1 MRLTLFFVAENQSRV
16 ERSYA
21 GLVKEWAARDLS
33 STEFVTNIKHNIAEL
48 RSLYRTE
55 PTAFTPA
62 IVETLRTI
70 GTQLAIAET
79 SGTSAPSAISVKD
92 LLKRTFGYDSF
103 RPGQEAIIDAVLSN
117 RDCLG
122 VMPTGAG
129 KSLTYQLPARVLG
142 RTTLVLS
149 PLVALMKDQVDAMN
163 AVGIRATA
171 LNATLTYEEKRERV
185 SKLRRG
191 EFEIVYI
198 APEGLEASSGNAI
211 EGLPLALIAVD
222 EAHCISQ
229 WGHDFRPAYRNLVG
243 LKERFGDVP
252 ILALTATATPE
263 VMRDI
268 VAQLGMR
275 NPLVERGS
283 FFRKNLRITSYK
295 KAGDGV
301 PPVREAIRRLV
312 AARKGESG
320 IVYCLSRKSTEA
332 TADYLR
338 ENGIR
343 AVAYHAGLDATDR
356 ASSQDAF
363 RCDDV
368 DVVVATVAF
377 GMGVDKP
384 NVRYVIHRDMPRSI
398 EGYYQEIGRAGR
410 DGHPSDCIVFYS
422 WADVMSFDRFD
433 NDAPKEI
440 ADKNR
445 AQTRELFALLDGTQC
460 RHQALVRYLGDRMDP
475 CVSSCDQCDGLD
487 PLAAAASARKG
498 AVPKTAARKREAD
511 APYESTLLLELRTLR
526 KKLADRRKVP
536 AYLVFS
542 DATLFAMA
550 EERPQTLDAML
561 RISGVGPKKLAEY
574 GAAFLAVLRD

>member
-1 MRLTLFFVAENQSRV
+1 MAEHSSQVERAYSELLSEWAGRDLASGDFVAKIGLRIENLRALYKD
-16 ERSYA
+16 EP
-21 GLVKEWAARDLS
+21 AAFSNSVVDMLRKIAIEVATAHAPVIDS
-33 STEFVTNIKHNIAEL
+33 SAT
-48 RSLYRTE
+48 SL
-55 PTAFTPA
+55 
-62 IVETLRTI
+62 
-70 GTQLAIAET
+70 Q
-79 SGTSAPSAISVKD
+79 K
-92 LLKRTFGYDSF
+92 LLKRTFGYESF
-103 RPGQEAIIDAVLSN
+103 RPGPEAIISAVLSN

-142 RTTLVLS
+142 KTTLVLS

-171 LNATLTYEEKRERV
+171 LNSTLSLDEKRARIDQ
-185 SKLRRG
+185 LRSG
-191 EFEIVYI
+191 EFEIVYV
-198 APEGLEASSGNAI
+198 APEGLETSSGSAI
-211 EGLPLALIAVD
+211 AGLPLALIAVD

-268 VAQLGMR
+268 VTQLGMR

-283 FFRKNLRITSYK
+283 FFRKNLRIASYK
-295 KAGDGV
+295 KGADGV
-301 PPVREAIRRLV
+301 PSVREAIRRLV

-338 ENGIR
+338 DHGIR
-343 AVAYHAGLDATDR
+343 AVAYHAGLEAKERAT
-356 ASSQDAF
+356 SQDAF

-410 DGHPSDCIVFYS
+410 DGHPSDCIAFYS

-433 NDAPKEI
+433 DDAPKEI

-445 AQTRELFALLDGTQC
+445 AQTRELYALLDGTQC
-460 RHQALVRYLGDRMDP
+460 RHQALVRYLGDHIDS
-475 CVSSCDQCDGLD
+475 CGSSCDRCGAFD
-487 PLAAAASARKG
+487 PLSKTRSSKKSPA
-498 AVPKTAARKREAD
+498 PKSGPSKRDAEA
-511 APYESTLLLELRTLR
+511 PNESTLFLELRALR
-526 KKLADRRKVP
+526 KKLADERKVP

-542 DATLFAMA
+542 DASLFEMA
-550 EERPQTLDAML
+550 EERPQTLDGML
-561 RISGVGPKKLAEY
+561 GISGVGPKKLAEY
-574 GAAFLAVLRD
+574 GSAFLAILKE

>member
-1 MRLTLFFVAENQSRV
+1 MSSPARSSDV
-16 ERSYA
+16 ERIYA
-21 GLVKEWAARDLS
+21 ELAREWAARDLS
-33 STEFVTNIKHNIAEL
+33 SNAFVTRIAHNITAL
-48 RSLYRTE
+48 RALYKKEPSLFPPPVVDALRTMSAAIAAASISDSPQE
-55 PTAFTPA
+55 TPA
-62 IVETLRTI
+62 
-70 GTQLAIAET
+70 AT
-79 SGTSAPSAISVKD
+79 SLQN
-92 LLKRTFGYDSF
+92 LLKRTFGFDSF
-103 RPGQEAIIDAVLSN
+103 RPGQEAIIAAVLSN

-142 RTTLVLS
+142 KTTLVLS

-171 LNATLTYEEKRERV
+171 LNSTLTYEDKRERIEQ
-185 SKLRRG
+185 LRRG
-191 EFEIVYI
+191 EFEIVYV
-198 APEGLEASSGNAI
+198 APEGLEASSGNAVA
-211 EGLPLALIAVD
+211 GLPLALIAVD

-243 LKERFGDVP
+243 LKERFGHVP

-268 VAQLGMR
+268 VTQLGMR

-283 FFRKNLRITSYK
+283 FFRKNLRIASYK
-295 KAGDGV
+295 KGGDGV
-301 PPVREAIRRLV
+301 PAVREAIRRLV

-343 AVAYHAGLDATDR
+343 AVAYHAGLEATNR
-356 ASSQDAF
+356 ATSQDAF

-410 DGHPSDCIVFYS
+410 DGHPSDCIAFYS

-433 NDAPKEI
+433 DEAPKEI
-440 ADKNR
+440 AEKNR
-445 AQTRELFALLDGTQC
+445 AQTRELFALLDGMQC
-460 RHQALVRYLGDRMDP
+460 RHQALVRYLGDRIEP
-475 CVSSCDQCDGLD
+475 CGSSCDRCGAFD
-487 PLAAAASARKG
+487 PLAKAASSKKSA
-498 AVPKTAARKREAD
+498 APKVAPTKRDSD
-511 APYESTLLLELRTLR
+511 APRESALFLELRALR
-526 KKLADRRKVP
+526 KRLADKRKVP

-550 EERPQTLDAML
+550 EERPRTLDAML

-574 GAAFLAVLRD
+574 GETFLAVILG